1 MSKLVIVTH
10 GRMASGMKSSIDLFF
25 PDAAHV
31 VAVDAYVD
39 ERNVWNEIEAV
50 METTED
56 AEQIILMSDFLGGSV
71 NQKLISYLSRS
82 NVFLISGINLPLL
95 LELAADPSR
104 YWDKDS
110 LNLLVQEAQ
119 KAMQLILSET
129 NEETEEFF

>member
-25 PDAAHV
+25 PDAVHV
-31 VAVDAYVD
+31 VAVDAYAD

-110 LNLLVQEAQ
+110 LNLLIQEAQ

>member
-31 VAVDAYVD
+31 VAVDAYAD

-110 LNLLVQEAQ
+110 LNLLIQEAQ

>member
-110 LNLLVQEAQ
+110 LNLLIQEAQ